1 MAMTLHAQK
10 SPPPQP
16 RITVAGAGSIGCYI
30 GGCLALAHRDVTLL
44 LRPGLAHAIA
54 AKGLCLSDLDG
65 NDRRVAPLELT
76 LTSDPLAAFRCAD
89 IVLVTVKSGATEQMG
104 SLIGQHAP
112 AGAIVVSLQNG
123 VGNVDILRVRL
134 GPNHAIVAGMV
145 PYNVVGPRGE
155 EDTPRVHRASSGTT
169 LIENAPLH
177 WPHARSAGQWQGRTQ
192 KQFEGQSHGQSHGQ
206 FHGQLYGQSEDQPLS
221 QFGGQPGDQP
231 RGESWNLREI
241 LHVPGAPLDVHSD
254 MTGILWGKLIVNLNN
269 ALNAL
274 CGLPLATQLADRHW
288 RLVLA
293 AQMQEALWVLNAARI
308 RPAPIEGIPPQWIP
322 MVLRLPDAVFRVV
335 ARRLLAI
342 DPTARSS
349 MWEDLQQR
357 RATEIDYLQ
366 GVIVALARKAGMPAP
381 ISEAIMHRVRQAE
394 AAGLG
399 SPALQPDQ
407 CLNLTP

>member
-1 MAMTLHAQK
+1 VSFSLEPMAMTLHAQK

-30 GGCLALAHRDVTLL
+30 GGCLALAHCDVTLL

-65 NDRRVAPLELT
+65 NDRRVAPLVLT

-123 VGNVDILRVRL
+123 VGNVDILRARL
-134 GPNHAIVAGMV
+134 GPNHAILAGMV

-155 EDTPRVHRASSGTT
+155 GDTPHVHRASSGTT

-177 WPHARSAGQWQGRTQ
+177 WPHARSARQWQGRTQ
-192 KQFEGQSHGQSHGQ
+192 RQFEGQ
-206 FHGQLYGQSEDQPLS
+206 
-221 QFGGQPGDQP
+221 PGYQP

-241 LHVPGAPLDVHSD
+241 LHVPGAPLDVHSG

-293 AQMQEALWVLNAARI
+293 AQMQEALRVLNAARI
-308 RPAPIEGIPPQWIP
+308 RPAPIEGIAPQWIA
-322 MVLRLPDAVFRVV
+322 MVLRLPGTVFRGV

-349 MWEDLQQR
+349 LWEDLQQR

-366 GVIVALARKAGMPAP
+366 GAIVALARKASMPAP
-381 ISEAIMHRVRQAE
+381 ISEAIMHLVRQAE
-394 AAGLG
+394 AAGHG

-407 CLNLTP
+407 CLNPTP